1 MSARGGGTN
10 TMSNILDYIHW
21 RGDIPFSCFP
31 VGEVDG
37 LILSQLSMFRWEA
50 GWSRPCLIRD
60 LSSVLEAEPVSVGFT
75 TDNDKKLLDMILRS
89 ERFGNI
95 KITDF
100 VCEVNAEN
108 EKQFAA
114 ITLHLAEGMTFISY
128 RGTDKSITG
137 WKEDCNMAFSKPVP
151 AQEQAAEYLTAIAE
165 KYPGAIQIGGHSKGG
180 NLAMYAAT
188 NVDEKVRERISA
200 VYNYDGPGLSDKMD
214 ASSLYKRISGRLH
227 SYVPHGS
234 LVGMLLAHP
243 DKYTVV
249 KSNSIGVLQHDPY
262 SWQVDGPSFVKMDS
276 LAQESVMFDHTFRQ
290 WLSGIS
296 EEQREELVD
305 TFFNILN
312 ATKAEAFDKEFWI
325 RLAENSKEVRT
336 AIEGVSPETKNRIT
350 AMLSDFAKIQKQ
362 QRPGILDRAK
372 MAVESFVKG
381 EGIV

>member
-1 MSARGGGTN
+1 
-10 TMSNILDYIHW
+10 MSNLLDYIHW

-37 LILSQLSMFRWEA
+37 LILSQLSMFRWEE
-50 GWSRPCLIRD
+50 GWTGPCFIHD
-60 LSSVLEAEPVSVGFT
+60 LSAVLEAEPVSVGFT
-75 TDNDKKLLDMILRS
+75 TDNDKKMLDMILRS

-95 KITDF
+95 QITDY

-108 EKQFAA
+108 GKQFAA
-114 ITLHLAEGMTFISY
+114 ITLHLAKGLIFVSY

-137 WKEDCNMAFSKPVP
+137 WKEDCKMAFSKPVP
-151 AQEQAAEYLTAIAE
+151 AQEQAAEYLKMVAE
-165 KYPGAIQIGGHSKGG
+165 KYSGMIQTGGHSKGG

-188 NVDEKVRERISA
+188 NADEKVRERISD

-214 ASSLYKRISGRLH
+214 ASALYKRISGRLH
-227 SYVPHGS
+227 SYVPQGS

-243 DKYTVV
+243 DQYTVV

-262 SWQVDGPSFVKMDS
+262 TWQVDGPKFERMDS
-276 LAQESVMFDHTFRQ
+276 LAQESVMFDNSFRQ

-312 ATKAEAFDKEFWI
+312 ATKAEAFDKEFWV
-325 RLAENSKEVRT
+325 RLAENSREVRT

-350 AMLSDFAKIQKQ
+350 AMLSDFAKIQRQ
-362 QRPGILDRAK
+362 QRLGILDRAK
-372 MAVESFVKG
+372 LAVESIMKG
-381 EGIV
+381 AGEE